1 MHVVRRITCIA
12 NRLEVKQFPAVLG
25 RIYRCHWARGER
37 GSYARLGGL
46 SSRPVRRV
54 LKVLASNCAEE
65 SCTRG
70 DTIGHE
76 LTSSLQTAELKQIL
90 EVGPSHCVPW
100 VDSIHCVSG

>member
-1 MHVVRRITCIA
+1 MHVVRRVTCIA

-37 GSYARLGGL
+37 ASYRTRLGGL
-46 SSRPVRRV
+46 STTVRRV
-54 LKVLASNCAEE
+54 LKALSSNCAEE

-76 LTSSLQTAELKQIL
+76 LTSSLQTAEMKQIL

-100 VDSIHCVSG
+100 VDSIHCVSK